1 MSEDPGQVRQDE
13 QDESAEPQD
22 APEAAGTDEDEAEVS
37 GHPS

>member
-13 QDESAEPQD
+13 QDESPEPQD
-22 APEAAGTDEDEAEVS
+22 VPEVTGTDEDEAEAS